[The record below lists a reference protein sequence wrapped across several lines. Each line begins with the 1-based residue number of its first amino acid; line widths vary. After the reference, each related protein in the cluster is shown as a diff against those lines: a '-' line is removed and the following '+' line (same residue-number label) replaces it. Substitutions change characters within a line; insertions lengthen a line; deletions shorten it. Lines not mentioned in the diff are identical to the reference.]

1 MAYNFNN
8 KTKKQK
14 FNGIFTY
21 NNLTYEYAL
30 YLPILTKKILIEPE
44 RSEVITKFGNRM
56 QNGKLCLNRGES
68 LITTHLDNGDVS
80 AYIIVNQVGSDE
92 TGSGTLQ
99 IYDWCSG
106 NNRRLLKN
114 RFVWI
119 NDVCRILGPTGVKTA
134 VSPIGALFYF
144 MEQLTV
150 QNMGKTDIY
159 LFVDTHD
166 NTNKTVLTNIY
177 SKNYGFIL
185 NSEDNPSIC
194 PGLDPN
200 DNSMVMKKPSL
211 VADTR
216 VIDFSFLNKRSRVGK
231 RKTSSRKTS
240 SHKTS
245 SRKTSSH
252 KTSSR
257 KKK

>member
-1 MAYNFNN
+1 MAYKFKNN
-8 KTKKQK
+8 TKEQK

-30 YLPILTKKILIEPE
+30 YLPRFDEKVLIGNE

-56 QNGKLCLNRGES
+56 QNGKVCLNMNES
-68 LITTHLDNGDVS
+68 RITTHLDDGDVS
-80 AYIIVNQVGSDE
+80 AYIIVNQVGNDE

-106 NNRRLLKN
+106 NRRSFRN
-114 RFVWI
+114 SFVWI
-119 NDVCRILGPTGVKTA
+119 SDVCRILGPSGIKSA

-159 LFVDTHD
+159 LFVDTYD
-166 NTNKTVLTNIY
+166 QTNKTVLTNIY
-177 SKNYGFIL
+177 SNNYGFIL
-185 NSEDNPSIC
+185 NSDDDPSIC
-194 PGLDPN
+194 PGLDPT

-211 VADTR
+211 VLDT
-216 VIDFSFLNKRSRVGK
+216 VGIDLSFLTKKRSKGGK
-231 RKTSSRKTS
+231 RKSLGRNNTLGRNKTL
-240 SHKTS
+240 KRNNTLK
-245 SRKTSSH
+245 RN
-252 KTSSR
+252 R
-257 KKK
+257 NKK